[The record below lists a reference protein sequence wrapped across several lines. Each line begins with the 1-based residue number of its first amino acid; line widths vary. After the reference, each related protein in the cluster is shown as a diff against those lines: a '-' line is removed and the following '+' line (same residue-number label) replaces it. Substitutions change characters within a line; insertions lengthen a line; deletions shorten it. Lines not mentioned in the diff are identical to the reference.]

1 MKKSFKNAVA
11 ILLAVMMIVCSLP
24 MTVLAADSSR
34 SNIALQFGDV
44 SCASTAKTYSVTGH
58 KTSDFINYSGLNSDK
73 LDYNKSTGKITGYGV
88 GDFFTV
94 TVLMENVS
102 ELSAAEVAINY
113 SDNIVPAFVKNARK
127 DNAVVSYTE
136 AGNPIEDFPKE
147 AAVPAHSGNTIHNGT
162 TFTVGETSYVDT
174 TNRVMHA
181 NFAVQN
187 GTDSVSTASVTA
199 GKYTYTNTAVLATFM
214 FKIVNDGK
222 IEFSIAKDA
231 NDKYRT
237 YYLDSIQNG
246 GPISEYKL
254 YDQVSDESPA
264 LDFLG
269 ENEYNGSTTKT
280 YTITFVDENGEE
292 IQKDTYEENAP
303 IINTPAFPASVKVD
317 GENHT
322 AYKWD
327 KDIPA
332 NATADVTIQRV
343 KFNEAHDWGE
353 WNETKPATSTETGL
367 KERECSVC
375 HAKETADIPMLPET
389 HVHKWGEWVYN
400 GDAEYVSKTNY
411 KDGTVTRK
419 CTCKL
424 ADGSDCTET
433 ETKTVPGTAFLRA
446 NSFTLVLDNSLT
458 INFRITK
465 ANVTSFSNIKLKAKT
480 KFNGEIPF
488 DAPSKTDATYI
499 QYLVGMPPQYVKDD
513 IDVVAYSTVNI
524 DGQEVEVYGPT
535 YSRSILYYAN
545 SIFKN
550 ANYTGPNASNR
561 NKATKIMCVDILN
574 YGSATQK
581 RMNYDVDNLANAAL
595 TEEQKSWATPDLE
608 SFNTVKN
615 FEAEPN
621 PNRTA
626 RFCLAALALD
636 EAVIPKMTFAL
647 KADSV
652 KLEDITVEAKVGG
665 DTYTY
670 NPIDNK
676 KNFVAYKTNVSGKL
690 GTENRYHFYFTN
702 LLANQMFETIEF
714 RIYANGQLIS
724 DVCTYS
730 VESYVQQVYPTSNQ
744 TDKDV
749 YMTMLKYGTAAY
761 NFGKA

>member
-44 SCASTAKTYSVTGH
+44 SCASTAKTYNVRGH
-58 KTSDFINYSGLNSDK
+58 STADFISFSGLNSDK
-73 LDYNKSTGKITGYGV
+73 LDYNKSTGKIAGYGV
-88 GDFFTV
+88 GEFFTV
-94 TVLMENVS
+94 TVLMENVK

-113 SDNIVPAFVKNARK
+113 SNSIEPAFVKATRNGIATAAYNETGNA
-127 DNAVVSYTE
+127 
-136 AGNPIEDFPKE
+136 IEDFPKE
-147 AAVPAHSGNTIHNGT
+147 AAVPAQSGNAIHNGT
-162 TFTVGETSYVDT
+162 AFTVGETSYVDT
-174 TNRVMHA
+174 ANRVMHA

-187 GTDSVSTASVTA
+187 GTDSVSTTSVKA
-199 GKYTYTNTAVLATFM
+199 GKHTYSNTAVLATFM
-214 FKIVNDGK
+214 FKIVNDQP
-222 IEFSIAKDA
+222 ITFSIAKDA

-254 YDQVSDESPA
+254 YDQVSNESPA

-280 YTITFVDENGEE
+280 YIITFLDENGKQIRQDKIEE
-292 IQKDTYEENAP
+292 GAAIVAPQLPAVSHDNDKHYTYA
-303 IINTPAFPASVKVD
+303 
-317 GENHT
+317 
-322 AYKWD
+322 WD
-327 KDIPA
+327 KAVPA
-332 NATADVTIQRV
+332 TATADGTYKIV
-343 KFNEAHDWGE
+343 KNGEAHTWGE
-353 WNETKPATSTETGL
+353 WKEIKAATTTETGL

-389 HVHKWGEWVYN
+389 HVHKWSEWKYN

-424 ADGSDCTET
+424 PDGSECTET

-488 DAPSKTDATYI
+488 DEPSKTDGTYI

-550 ANYTGPNASNR
+550 VNYTGPNASNR

-581 RMNYDVDNLANAAL
+581 RMNYDVNNLANAAL

-636 EAVIPKMTFAL
+636 DAVIPKMTFAL

-761 NFGKA
+761 KFGKA